1 MAFLSK
7 SSVRI
12 KYDEPSKFEAADGEF
27 HFFSSKGLTYAKP
40 LTIYEQPGLL
50 MDIDKQIEGTA
61 FVTDVRQDFDLAMWN
76 IEAAPKHSMLV
87 MPQDRSRM

>member
-1 MAFLSK
+1 
-7 SSVRI
+7 
-12 KYDEPSKFEAADGEF
+12 
-27 HFFSSKGLTYAKP
+27 
-40 LTIYEQPGLL
+40 